1 MELELDRLTKQY
13 GPKIAVDRVSAR
25 LGAGVYGLLGANG
38 AGKTT
43 IMRMICGIL
52 RPTSGEVRLDGRP
65 TAEMGGEFRARLGYL
80 PQDFGYYPEFTA
92 LDFMEYM
99 AALKGLDS
107 RGART
112 RSLELLDRV
121 GLAGEER
128 RLIRTF
134 SGGMKQRLGIAQ
146 AVLNDPDVLVLDEPT
161 AGLDPKERVRF
172 RNLIASFAADK
183 VVLLSTHIVSDVE
196 CIADSILMMRAG
208 SLIMRVPRRRSCRAS
223 TAWSGRPA
231 SRLGRR
237 MSCRPRRAWSTSTTW
252 GTERPSSGSSPETA
266 PPACP
271 APSGPS
277 PRSRTCTCTCSTRAG
292 RRSVPRRSPGPLTP
306 IAAGAAAPISEV
318 ADMLSLIKFELKK
331 MLTRRVAVAANAGA
345 IVMLVAVMALNVMQA
360 RAEGNTGEILS
371 GPEAIA
377 HRREVAEARAGELT
391 PERVAADI
399 ARYQEIAYE
408 RLNPEELAEMSDAA
422 AYEAVAETY
431 GEATR
436 LELYDPYYITLL
448 KPWAVRGLE
457 PYQYAFRVTPEMAL
471 DFYGALAASLQDSLD
486 EGMGGEWV
494 YSPAE
499 RAFWTEKEAGVA
511 EPIGYGWSGGWDNI
525 LDCTAFLVFAIFAAC
540 VTVTPLFASE
550 YREGTDAVLLSSLN
564 GRGRLVAA
572 KLAAAALYATALF
585 AAGAAIVCGVSLA
598 FYGAGGADLAIQNY
612 ALASPYNL
620 TMAQAAALYIGI
632 FYLVMLGMLALTL
645 ALSAST
651 PSTLAIIVTDV
662 VVLFVTGLLPSAG
675 VGVLRHILTLFP
687 MGLQSPFDMFAA
699 LFSYPVGPVVLDL
712 ISMATLVYGALVA
725 VGVPLALGRWC
736 RHQVA

>member
-1 MELELDRLTKQY
+1 
-13 GPKIAVDRVSAR
+13 
-25 LGAGVYGLLGANG
+25 
-38 AGKTT
+38 
-43 IMRMICGIL
+43 
-52 RPTSGEVRLDGRP
+52 
-65 TAEMGGEFRARLGYL
+65 
-80 PQDFGYYPEFTA
+80 
-92 LDFMEYM
+92 
-99 AALKGLDS
+99 
-107 RGART
+107 
-112 RSLELLDRV
+112 
-121 GLAGEER
+121 
-128 RLIRTF
+128 
-134 SGGMKQRLGIAQ
+134 
-146 AVLNDPDVLVLDEPT
+146 
-161 AGLDPKERVRF
+161 
-172 RNLIASFAADK
+172 
-183 VVLLSTHIVSDVE
+183 
-196 CIADSILMMRAG
+196 
-208 SLIMRVPRRRSCRAS
+208 
-223 TAWSGRPA
+223 
-231 SRLGRR
+231 
-237 MSCRPRRAWSTSTTW
+237 
-252 GTERPSSGSSPETA
+252 
-266 PPACP
+266 
-271 APSGPS
+271 
-277 PRSRTCTCTCSTRAG
+277 
-292 RRSVPRRSPGPLTP
+292 
-306 IAAGAAAPISEV
+306 
-318 ADMLSLIKFELKK
+318 MLSLIKFELKK

-360 RAEGNTGEILS
+360 RAEGNIGEILS

-391 PERVAADI
+391 PERMAADI

-408 RLNPEELAEMSDAA
+408 RLNPEELADMSDAA
-422 AYEAVAETY
+422 AYEAVAEAY
-431 GEATR
+431 DEATR

-598 FYGAGGADLAIQNY
+598 FYGAGGADLTIQNY

-712 ISMATLVYGALVA
+712 IGMAALVYGALVA

-736 RHQVA
+736 RLKVDCSAQGHPSAAFRAPRRRMWGGGRLRFGGFAPIPCDLRRIPAPGGRTGCTRVRRRPSRPAVRPLLPNRRCRGARHVLDSAKSSSRGQGGSGEDVSPKKWREGIGPWVTCRLRSPRLEARSDGIRRLQARDAVAALPGSVRSLRLAPRAKKGLHRCRLPEPRRGEEELHRKERRPVPEGPEHRPDGRGGRHGGLPPLRPPRRAPDHGRGLPQG

>member
-1 MELELDRLTKQY
+1 
-13 GPKIAVDRVSAR
+13 
-25 LGAGVYGLLGANG
+25 
-38 AGKTT
+38 
-43 IMRMICGIL
+43 
-52 RPTSGEVRLDGRP
+52 
-65 TAEMGGEFRARLGYL
+65 
-80 PQDFGYYPEFTA
+80 
-92 LDFMEYM
+92 
-99 AALKGLDS
+99 
-107 RGART
+107 
-112 RSLELLDRV
+112 
-121 GLAGEER
+121 
-128 RLIRTF
+128 
-134 SGGMKQRLGIAQ
+134 
-146 AVLNDPDVLVLDEPT
+146 
-161 AGLDPKERVRF
+161 
-172 RNLIASFAADK
+172 
-183 VVLLSTHIVSDVE
+183 
-196 CIADSILMMRAG
+196 
-208 SLIMRVPRRRSCRAS
+208 
-223 TAWSGRPA
+223 
-231 SRLGRR
+231 
-237 MSCRPRRAWSTSTTW
+237 
-252 GTERPSSGSSPETA
+252 
-266 PPACP
+266 
-271 APSGPS
+271 
-277 PRSRTCTCTCSTRAG
+277 
-292 RRSVPRRSPGPLTP
+292 
-306 IAAGAAAPISEV
+306 
-318 ADMLSLIKFELKK
+318 MLSLIKFELKK
-331 MLTRRVAVAANAGA
+331 MLARRVAVAANAGA

-360 RAEGNTGEILS
+360 RAEGNIGEILS

-408 RLNPEELAEMSDAA
+408 RLNPEELADMSDAA
-422 AYEAVAETY
+422 AYEAVAEAY
-431 GEATR
+431 DEATR

-712 ISMATLVYGALVA
+712 ISMAALVYGALVA

>member
-1 MELELDRLTKQY
+1 
-13 GPKIAVDRVSAR
+13 
-25 LGAGVYGLLGANG
+25 
-38 AGKTT
+38 
-43 IMRMICGIL
+43 
-52 RPTSGEVRLDGRP
+52 
-65 TAEMGGEFRARLGYL
+65 
-80 PQDFGYYPEFTA
+80 
-92 LDFMEYM
+92 
-99 AALKGLDS
+99 
-107 RGART
+107 
-112 RSLELLDRV
+112 
-121 GLAGEER
+121 
-128 RLIRTF
+128 
-134 SGGMKQRLGIAQ
+134 
-146 AVLNDPDVLVLDEPT
+146 
-161 AGLDPKERVRF
+161 
-172 RNLIASFAADK
+172 
-183 VVLLSTHIVSDVE
+183 
-196 CIADSILMMRAG
+196 
-208 SLIMRVPRRRSCRAS
+208 
-223 TAWSGRPA
+223 
-231 SRLGRR
+231 
-237 MSCRPRRAWSTSTTW
+237 
-252 GTERPSSGSSPETA
+252 
-266 PPACP
+266 
-271 APSGPS
+271 
-277 PRSRTCTCTCSTRAG
+277 
-292 RRSVPRRSPGPLTP
+292 
-306 IAAGAAAPISEV
+306 
-318 ADMLSLIKFELKK
+318 MLSLIKFELKK

-360 RAEGNTGEILS
+360 RAEGNIGETLS

-408 RLNPEELAEMSDAA
+408 RLDPEELAEMSDAA
-422 AYEAVAETY
+422 AYEAVAEAY
-431 GEATR
+431 DEATR
-436 LELYDPYYITLL
+436 LELYEPYYITLL

-525 LDCTAFLVFAIFAAC
+525 LDCTVFLVFAIFAAC

-585 AAGAAIVCGVSLA
+585 AVGAAIVCGVSLA
-598 FYGAGGADLAIQNY
+598 FYGAGGAGLAIQNY
-612 ALASPYNL
+612 ALASPYDL

-699 LFSYPVGPVVLDL
+699 LFSYPVGQVVLDL
-712 ISMATLVYGALVA
+712 IGLAALVYGALVA

>member
-1 MELELDRLTKQY
+1 
-13 GPKIAVDRVSAR
+13 
-25 LGAGVYGLLGANG
+25 
-38 AGKTT
+38 
-43 IMRMICGIL
+43 
-52 RPTSGEVRLDGRP
+52 
-65 TAEMGGEFRARLGYL
+65 
-80 PQDFGYYPEFTA
+80 
-92 LDFMEYM
+92 
-99 AALKGLDS
+99 
-107 RGART
+107 
-112 RSLELLDRV
+112 
-121 GLAGEER
+121 
-128 RLIRTF
+128 
-134 SGGMKQRLGIAQ
+134 
-146 AVLNDPDVLVLDEPT
+146 
-161 AGLDPKERVRF
+161 
-172 RNLIASFAADK
+172 
-183 VVLLSTHIVSDVE
+183 
-196 CIADSILMMRAG
+196 
-208 SLIMRVPRRRSCRAS
+208 
-223 TAWSGRPA
+223 
-231 SRLGRR
+231 
-237 MSCRPRRAWSTSTTW
+237 
-252 GTERPSSGSSPETA
+252 
-266 PPACP
+266 
-271 APSGPS
+271 
-277 PRSRTCTCTCSTRAG
+277 
-292 RRSVPRRSPGPLTP
+292 
-306 IAAGAAAPISEV
+306 
-318 ADMLSLIKFELKK
+318 MLSLIKFELKK
-331 MLTRRVAVAANAGA
+331 MLTRRVAVAVNAGVL
-345 IVMLVAVMALNVMQA
+345 VMLIAVMALNVMQA

-377 HRREVAEARAGELT
+377 RRREVAEARAGELT

-408 RLNPEELAEMSDAA
+408 RLDPEELAEMSDAA
-422 AYEAVAETY
+422 AYEAVAEAY
-431 GEATR
+431 DEATR

-448 KPWAVRGLE
+448 KPWSVRGLE

-525 LDCTAFLVFAIFAAC
+525 LDCTAFLVFAIFAVC

-572 KLAAAALYATALF
+572 KLTAAVLYATALF
-585 AAGAAIVCGVSLA
+585 AVGAAIVCGVSLV
-598 FYGAGGADLAIQNY
+598 FYGAGGADLPIQNY
-612 ALASPYNL
+612 ALGSPYSL
-620 TMAQAAALYIGI
+620 TMWQAAAVYVGV

-699 LFSYPVGPVVLDL
+699 LFSYPVGSVVLDL
-712 ISMATLVYGALVA
+712 IGMVGVVYGALVA
-725 VGVPLALGRWC
+725 VGVPLALCRWC

>member
-107 RGART
+107 RAART

-146 AVLNDPDVLVLDEPT
+146 AVLNDPDILVLDEPT

-183 VVLLSTHIVSDVE
+183 IVLLSTHIVSDVD
-196 CIADSILMMRAG
+196 CMADSILMMRAG
-208 SLIMRVPRRRSCRAS
+208 SLIMRGAPSEVVSRVDGMVWEARVPAREADELS
-223 TAWSGRPA
+223 TASRVVNVHHMGDGTALVRFLSGDGP
-231 SRLGRR
+231 SRVPGAV
-237 MSCRPRRAWSTSTTW
+237 RAEPTL
-252 GTERPSSGSSPETA
+252 EDLYLHVFDESGAEGGPA
-266 PPACP
+266 PPA
-271 APSGPS
+271 APP
-277 PRSRTCTCTCSTRAG
+277 
-292 RRSVPRRSPGPLTP
+292 TP

-360 RAEGNTGEILS
+360 RAEGNAGEILS

-399 ARYQEIAYE
+399 AHYQEIAYE
-408 RLNPEELAEMSDAA
+408 RLNPEELADMSDAA
-422 AYEAVAETY
+422 AYEAVAEAY
-431 GEATR
+431 DEATR

-448 KPWAVRGLE
+448 KPWAVR
-457 PYQYAFRVTPEMAL
+457 P
-471 DFYGALAASLQDSLD
+471 GALPVRFPRYPRDGARLLRRP
-486 EGMGGEWV
+486 GGQ
-494 YSPAE
+494 PAGLP
-499 RAFWTEKEAGVA
+499 RRG
-511 EPIGYGWSGGWDNI
+511 D
-525 LDCTAFLVFAIFAAC
+525 
-540 VTVTPLFASE
+540 
-550 YREGTDAVLLSSLN
+550 
-564 GRGRLVAA
+564 GRGV
-572 KLAAAALYATALF
+572 
-585 AAGAAIVCGVSLA
+585 
-598 FYGAGGADLAIQNY
+598 
-612 ALASPYNL
+612 
-620 TMAQAAALYIGI
+620 
-632 FYLVMLGMLALTL
+632 
-645 ALSAST
+645 
-651 PSTLAIIVTDV
+651 
-662 VVLFVTGLLPSAG
+662 GLLAG
-675 VGVLRHILTLFP
+675 
-687 MGLQSPFDMFAA
+687 
-699 LFSYPVGPVVLDL
+699 
-712 ISMATLVYGALVA
+712 
-725 VGVPLALGRWC
+725 
-736 RHQVA
+736 

>member
-146 AVLNDPDVLVLDEPT
+146 AMLNDPDVLVLDEPT

-208 SLIMRVPRRRSCRAS
+208 SLIMRGAPSEVVSRVDGMVWEARVPAREADELS
-223 TAWSGRPA
+223 TASRVVNVHHMGDGTALVRFLSGD
-231 SRLGRR
+231 
-237 MSCRPRRAWSTSTTW
+237 
-252 GTERPSSGSSPETA
+252 
-266 PPACP
+266 
-271 APSGPS
+271 GPS
-277 PRSRTCTCTCSTRAG
+277 R
-292 RRSVPRRSPGPLTP
+292 VP
-306 IAAGAAAPISEV
+306 GAV
-318 ADMLSLIKFELKK
+318 
-331 MLTRRVAVAANAGA
+331 
-345 IVMLVAVMALNVMQA
+345 
-360 RAEGNTGEILS
+360 RAEPTLEDLYLHVFDES
-371 GPEAIA
+371 G
-377 HRREVAEARAGELT
+377 AEAY
-391 PERVAADI
+391 D
-399 ARYQEIAYE
+399 
-408 RLNPEELAEMSDAA
+408 
-422 AYEAVAETY
+422 
-431 GEATR
+431 EATR

-499 RAFWTEKEAGVA
+499 RVFWTEKEAGVA

-598 FYGAGGADLAIQNY
+598 FYGAGGADLTIQNY

-651 PSTLAIIVTDV
+651 SSTLAIIVTDV

-687 MGLQSPFDMFAA
+687 MGLQSPFDIFAA

-712 ISMATLVYGALVA
+712 IGMAALVYGALVA

>member
-1 MELELDRLTKQY
+1 
-13 GPKIAVDRVSAR
+13 
-25 LGAGVYGLLGANG
+25 
-38 AGKTT
+38 
-43 IMRMICGIL
+43 
-52 RPTSGEVRLDGRP
+52 
-65 TAEMGGEFRARLGYL
+65 
-80 PQDFGYYPEFTA
+80 
-92 LDFMEYM
+92 
-99 AALKGLDS
+99 
-107 RGART
+107 
-112 RSLELLDRV
+112 
-121 GLAGEER
+121 
-128 RLIRTF
+128 
-134 SGGMKQRLGIAQ
+134 
-146 AVLNDPDVLVLDEPT
+146 
-161 AGLDPKERVRF
+161 
-172 RNLIASFAADK
+172 
-183 VVLLSTHIVSDVE
+183 
-196 CIADSILMMRAG
+196 
-208 SLIMRVPRRRSCRAS
+208 
-223 TAWSGRPA
+223 
-231 SRLGRR
+231 
-237 MSCRPRRAWSTSTTW
+237 
-252 GTERPSSGSSPETA
+252 
-266 PPACP
+266 
-271 APSGPS
+271 
-277 PRSRTCTCTCSTRAG
+277 
-292 RRSVPRRSPGPLTP
+292 
-306 IAAGAAAPISEV
+306 
-318 ADMLSLIKFELKK
+318 MLSLIKFELKK

-360 RAEGNTGEILS
+360 RAEGNIGEILS

-408 RLNPEELAEMSDAA
+408 RLNPEELADMSDAA
-422 AYEAVAETY
+422 AYEAVAEAY
-431 GEATR
+431 DEATR

-598 FYGAGGADLAIQNY
+598 FYGAGGADLTIQNY

-687 MGLQSPFDMFAA
+687 MGCSRRSTCSPRCSPTRWAQSCSTSSAWRPSSTAPSSRSAFP
-699 LFSYPVGPVVLDL
+699 SP
-712 ISMATLVYGALVA
+712 LVA
-725 VGVPLALGRWC
+725 GAGTRSPDRRPRAQARPSAPPPEFVGRGRLSYGGFLADFICAGRAG
-736 RHQVA
+736 RRGHQRTMRLPFGDGLPITVA